1 MKKIIFIFAIVFYIP
16 ISYSDT
22 NIAYVD
28 LNKLINDSL
37 VGISLNKQ
45 IESFEKKSYEKFK
58 LVEIDLKSQEE
69 LIVSKRNIISD
80 DEFKKEVNILRKKL
94 NEYNNERK
102 LFENNFKKI
111 KIKYTQ
117 EILNLLNPVLTSYI
131 DENSISLLFDKNE
144 LVIGKKNLDI
154 TDQILILLNN
164 KVKHIDFKYEK
175 L

>member
-1 MKKIIFIFAIVFYIP
+1 MKKIIFILAIIFHIP
-16 ISYSDT
+16 VSYSDT

-28 LNKLINDSL
+28 LNKLINESL

-45 IESFEKKSYEKFK
+45 IDSFEKNNYEKFK

-80 DEFKKEVNILRKKL
+80 DEFKKEVNILRKKF

-102 LFENNFKKI
+102 LFENNFKKV

-154 TDQILILLNN
+154 TNQILILLNN